1 MTSRTTTSGAK
12 AARSSSRRV
21 PSGRAR
27 TSWPTPVNAVV
38 TDARMGSESSTTRTR
53 AGRSTSGPRSGVG
66 AQDVPDPAHRVDEAR
81 LALGLGLA
89 PQVADVDLEGVAGG
103 REVVAPDLL
112 EDAGAR
118 QDPARVR
125 DEQLEQR
132 ELGAG
137 ERDRPFAAADVA
149 GDGVQGQ
156 VREHQRVGV
165 LVAGALLR
173 RGPAQQR
180 PQPREEL
187 LEGERLGQV
196 V

>member
-12 AARSSSRRV
+12 AARSSSRRA

-27 TSWPTPVNAVV
+27 TSWPTPVSAVV

-53 AGRSTSGPRSGVG
+53 AGRSTVVPRSGVS

-103 REVVAPDLL
+103 REVVAPHLL
-112 EDAGAR
+112 EDLRAR
-118 QDPARVR
+118 EHPARVR
-125 DEQLEQR
+125 QQQLQQR

-137 ERDRPFAAADVA
+137 EADRPLAAPDVA
-149 GDGVQGQ
+149 GVGIEAQ
-156 VREHQRVGV
+156 V
-165 LVAGALLR
+165 
-173 RGPAQQR
+173 
-180 PQPREEL
+180 
-187 LEGERLGQV
+187 
-196 V
+196 